1 MSVTSSFSQQQQF
14 HLLVN
19 IRGSDHYMTVL
30 PGGNRRFLIIETGK
44 TLGEIRFNEHFHCT
58 SNQTSLSNIVIEQ
71 LNAGIKNH
79 YWHRHH

>member
-44 TLGEIRFNEHFHCT
+44 TLGIFSGRT
-58 SNQTSLSNIVIEQ
+58 LIEK
-71 LNAGIKNH
+71 GITVTIPTTYTAEVLTIEKQ
-79 YWHRHH
+79 